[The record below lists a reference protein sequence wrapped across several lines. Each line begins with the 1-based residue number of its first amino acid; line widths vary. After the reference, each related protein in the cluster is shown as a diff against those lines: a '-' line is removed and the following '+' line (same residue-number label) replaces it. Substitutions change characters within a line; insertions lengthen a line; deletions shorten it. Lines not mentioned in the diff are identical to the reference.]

1 VTVHIPVGDVRA
13 KALNVEVRR
22 SYLHVARK
30 GSNVILQGKLQ
41 QPVLCDD
48 CSWMLDSGTLVLTLA
63 KDNKR
68 PENDGGPSTE
78 WWTGLFYGEETWE
91 KAAVSVNDYVSL
103 QQLTPEQRRQTEMG
117 ELGKTEE
124 QIEAERQQRRHLDTE
139 AALPDSQKQMLRS
152 LREKFPDIPIE
163 YGDGSAYSS

>member
-1 VTVHIPVGDVRA
+1 MTVHIPVGDVRA

-48 CSWMLDSGTLVLTLA
+48 CSWMLDSGTLILTLA

-91 KAAVSVNDYVSL
+91 KAAV
-103 QQLTPEQRRQTEMG
+103 
-117 ELGKTEE
+117 
-124 QIEAERQQRRHLDTE
+124 
-139 AALPDSQKQMLRS
+139 RS
-152 LREKFPDIPIE
+152 RTLASR
-163 YGDGSAYSS
+163 STLS